1 VARLSGYDAIL
12 PRTKGMDMGAVETVA
27 TMVTAAIGGF
37 IGAAIYRMIRRK
49 R

>member
-1 VARLSGYDAIL
+1 M
-12 PRTKGMDMGAVETVA
+12 KGLNMGAVETVA